1 MPPILFP
8 GSQVQIS
15 CMGLICN
22 SAYKA
27 EDEVKSI
34 WRKALFI
41 KQGIY
46 FRRRFKKLYHSGSN
60 TSFFLWS
67 LFLTSRARLKTI
79 NRSECD
85 PNIPRQF
92 VAIDWHGSADITILL
107 ISCCKLYL
115 ARC

>member
-1 MPPILFP
+1 MPPIIFP

-15 CMGLICN
+15 YTGLICN
-22 SAYKA
+22 SAYEV

-46 FRRRFKKLYHSGSN
+46 FRRHFKKLYSSGWN
-60 TSFFLWS
+60 ISFFLWS
-67 LFLTSRARLKTI
+67 VFLGSGARLMTI
-79 NRSECD
+79 NRSEGA
-85 PNIPRQF
+85 PNIPLQLA
-92 VAIDWHGSADITILL
+92 VIDLHGSVDSTIL

-115 ARC
+115 ALC